1 MGHLYVDWIRETF
14 PPDCPAYGAVEFAE
28 AADGNREARDFDG
41 IPDLRLVFSAALD
54 LNSALLVLHEE
65 HFVGRNERYGS
76 ANLLRVSVV
85 WSRRVREDFGKLRLW
100 NVEERRRSVLN
111 DLYVR
116 SVACLKSHPE
126 ELCAEVEEAH
136 GASRYLK
143 LGVDSMRPWFWSA
156 GDSGDEA
163 SVGRVEEE
171 CRSGLRLPG
180 SVWSYYGFH
189 EYAAERH
196 ARVVHRSPSEVGQA
210 CARGRGKSG
219 LAYLSDDVRLDP
231 GREGKACGSAA
242 YLHDVAFLQAV

>member
-1 MGHLYVDWIRETF
+1 MRHLYVYWLRETF
-14 PPDCPAYGAVEFAE
+14 PPDCPANGAVEFAE

-65 HFVGRNERYGS
+65 HFVGRNERDSS
-76 ANLLRVSVV
+76 ANLLRVPVV

-100 NVEERRRSVLN
+100 NVEERRRSVLR

-143 LGVDSMRPWFWSA
+143 LCVDCVRPGLGSA

-163 SVGRVEEE
+163 SVGRIEEE
-171 CRSGLRLPG
+171 RRAGLRLPG

-210 CARGRGKSG
+210 CARGRGKRG
-219 LAYLSDDVRLDP
+219 LAYLADDVGLDS
-231 GREGKACGSAA
+231 GGEGEAGCPAA
-242 YLHDVAFLQAV
+242 DLHDIALLQPV